1 MMIDIKS
8 MVSKLEEDGKPTSEE
23 RALFIRSISNKSLGP
38 IFALAAQ
45 EIEALQAEN
54 TELKK
59 RSEWISVSD
68 ELPEFNT
75 VVLVKVYRDSGITWP
90 KADYS
95 CAAKLSRVTRHCGEN
110 SPIDNRWYVFP
121 SGGTEITKDVTHWMP
136 LPTPP
141 KGE

>member
-1 MMIDIKS
+1 MSDIEKLL
-8 MVSKLEEDGKPTSEE
+8 SKLAHYNDELTNDDRCNLSDY
-23 RALFIRSISNKSLGP
+23 ISK
-38 IFALAAQ
+38 
-45 EIEALQAEN
+45 LQAEKA
-54 TELKK
+54 ELKK